1 MDSYAL
7 TVATCKWSA
16 GKAFQLGPIW
26 SPGGIEDYGIGPGF
40 TGVGQC
46 KSTTPKGGARW
57 AMFRTATDRITE
69 LQLRYVRLRDRN
81 DLPLSTCVS
90 AVNRCSPRSSRSP
103 TVIVGDGRLPI
114 GRGSSNPSAQRF
126 TLPSS

>member
-26 SPGGIEDYGIGPGF
+26 SPGAIEDYGIGPGF

-46 KSTTPKGGARW
+46 KSTSPKGGARW

-69 LQLRYVRLRDRN
+69 LQLSYVRLRDRN

-90 AVNRCSPRSSRSP
+90 AVNRCTPRSSHSS
-103 TVIVGDGRLPI
+103 TVFVGDGRL
-114 GRGSSNPSAQRF
+114 
-126 TLPSS
+126 L